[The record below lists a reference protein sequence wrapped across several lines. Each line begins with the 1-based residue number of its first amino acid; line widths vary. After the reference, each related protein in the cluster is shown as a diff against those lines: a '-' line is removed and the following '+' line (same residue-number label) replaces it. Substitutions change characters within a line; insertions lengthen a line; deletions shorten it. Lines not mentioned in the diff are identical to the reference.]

1 MLKISKLI
9 DVKFAQLQEIEYFYF
24 INLAFYDTI
33 QELQTAFNIRVQ
45 DAF

>member
-1 MLKISKLI
+1 MLKTSKLI
-9 DVKFAQLQEIEYFYF
+9 DIKFAYLQEIEYFYF
-24 INLAFYDTI
+24 INLAFHDTI